1 MTRTLE
7 VVTRPR
13 SPLLAA
19 LLSFLQPGLGHLYL
33 RAWFRALL
41 WFGLWAAT
49 VLLVVPTSGG
59 AGTLDALVQTVLAM
73 ADQPLEVTLALASVT
88 VFSTLDA
95 YWLCSRRNHYRA
107 SDEPRCPHCGNEVDA
122 DLEFC
127 HWCTRPIEWE
137 GDAERRPRGDAE
149 SVR

>member
-1 MTRTLE
+1 MS
-7 VVTRPR
+7 RPR
-13 SPLLAA
+13 SPLLAG

-33 RAWFRALL
+33 RAWLRALL
-41 WFGLWAAT
+41 WFGLWVAT
-49 VLLVVPTSGG
+49 VLFVVPTTGG
-59 AGTLDALVQTVLAM
+59 ANVLDALVRTVTSI
-73 ADQPLEVTLALASVT
+73 ADRSLEVTLALASVT

-95 YWLCSRRNHYRA
+95 YWLASRRNYYA
-107 SDEPRCPHCGNEVDA
+107 DPDEPRCPHCGNEVDA

-137 GDAERRPRGDAE
+137 NEGEPRHRGEAE

>member
-1 MTRTLE
+1 ME
-7 VVTRPR
+7 VVSRPR
-13 SPLLAA
+13 NPLIAG

-33 RAWFRALL
+33 RAWVRALL

-49 VLLVVPTSGG
+49 VFLVVPTSSG
-59 AGTLDALVQTVLAM
+59 ANIVDVLVQTVVAV

-95 YWLCSRRNHYRA
+95 YWLCSRQNPYRNP
-107 SDEPRCPHCGNEVDA
+107 DEPRCPHCGNEVDA

-137 GDAERRPRGDAE
+137 GEGEHRHRGEAE

>member
-1 MTRTLE
+1 
-7 VVTRPR
+7 V
-13 SPLLAA
+13 AG

-33 RAWFRALL
+33 RSWIRTAL
-41 WFGLWAAT
+41 WFGLWVTT
-49 VLLVVPTSGG
+49 VVFVVPTTAG
-59 AGTLDALVQTVLAM
+59 AGIVDTLVRTMTAV
-73 ADQPLEVTLALASVT
+73 ADQSLEVTLALASVT

-95 YWLCSRRNHYRA
+95 YWLASRQNHDRS

-127 HWCTRPIEWE
+127 HWCTQPIEWE
-137 GDAERRPRGDAE
+137 EDPRHRGEAD